1 MQAIQREALDL
12 FKKKNADY
20 GDAFAKYGMVGV
32 FMRMED
38 KLQRLVNIS
47 QTRVELVKDESM
59 RDTLIDLHNYAA
71 MALMLDTRVIF
82 IDQSPM
88 KLTHKTVKNCA
99 IGASEY
105 QFYNLIETLSLKREI
120 ICYNWSEG
128 KIDNILYKP
137 ITQIELDTFYPTD
150 IIVVQRFCSAIPK
163 KLQNQK
169 VFVWVHDCVCDD
181 IFSSAKN
188 VEFIFNSDF
197 NRNNYLQN
205 YIKYHTYPYKNR
217 VIYNMM
223 YASEFDTTECAIENK
238 IVFASAWVKNL
249 PVIIKLFRS
258 LLLLSDVRLE
268 LMSPGYEYPAFLEYK
283 KILEDEFKERIFI
296 HGPLKKQDYCKVL
309 KSSICVLAPR
319 FPETFGCVFAES
331 YYLGVP
337 VIADIHS
344 GAVKEIIDNNYIVD
358 YDYPEKV
365 HEKIQLLK
373 TRPNIQLDEKFLT
386 SIDKWEELLKEY

>member
-1 MQAIQREALDL
+1 
-12 FKKKNADY
+12 
-20 GDAFAKYGMVGV
+20 
-32 FMRMED
+32 
-38 KLQRLVNIS
+38 
-47 QTRVELVKDESM
+47 
-59 RDTLIDLHNYAA
+59 
-71 MALMLDTRVIF
+71 
-82 IDQSPM
+82 
-88 KLTHKTVKNCA
+88 
-99 IGASEY
+99 
-105 QFYNLIETLSLKREI
+105 
-120 ICYNWSEG
+120 
-128 KIDNILYKP
+128 
-137 ITQIELDTFYPTD
+137 
-150 IIVVQRFCSAIPK
+150 
-163 KLQNQK
+163 
-169 VFVWVHDCVCDD
+169 
-181 IFSSAKN
+181 
-188 VEFIFNSDF
+188 
-197 NRNNYLQN
+197 
-205 YIKYHTYPYKNR
+205 
-217 VIYNMM
+217 M